1 MGLFSGIGKAIKKIG
16 GAALGAV
23 TGGNLGSIFS
33 SALGYLGQER
43 ANDQNMDIASMNNET
58 AIELANSRYQRQV
71 KDLAA
76 AGLNPMLGY
85 LKLDGGQLPNLQQ
98 ARVENS
104 AASAAQAAMTN
115 AQIRAAN
122 AQAQQAE
129 SQSDLNSAQATKVRT
144 ETGISQIQLDSET
157 ASKMYRMDADYLA
170 HVARGSKASLERFSN
185 SLDYNTLQEL
195 QGMAKRYGFSTMDVA
210 LRDVDYRQRVL
221 DLFQQK
227 LRTNELQSY
236 SDMYGSSYGKNIAP
250 YLNSA
255 KDLGQLGIRLPS
267 LNYLKK

>member
-1 MGLFSGIGKAIKKIG
+1 MGLFSGISKAIKG
-16 GAALGAV
+16 V
-23 TGGNLGSIFS
+23 TGALSGGGLVS
-33 SALGYLGQER
+33 SALGFLGQER
-43 ANDQNMDIASMNNET
+43 ANDMNMDIAAMNNQT
-58 AIELANSRYQRQV
+58 AIDLANTRYQRQV

-85 LKLDGGQLPNLQQ
+85 LKLDGGSVPNLQQ
-98 ARVENS
+98 AKVENS

-122 AQAQQAE
+122 AQAEQAE
-129 SQSDLNSAQATKVRT
+129 SQAALNTASAQKVQA
-144 ETGISQIQLDSET
+144 ETGSLQIKLDSET
-157 ASKMYRMDADYLA
+157 ASKMARMDADYLEN
-170 HVARGSKASLERFSN
+170 VARGSKASLERFSN

-195 QGMAKRYGFSTMDVA
+195 QAMAKRYGFSTMDVA

-250 YLNSA
+250 YINSA
-255 KDLGQLGIRLPS
+255 KDFGNLGVRLPS